1 MRTADDLMVASHG
14 DLEVEPFRHSGPE
27 TNFDPDDTRSAPTR
41 PVVFFF
47 TCLFGWSVV
56 VGAIIYLLLG

>member
-1 MRTADDLMVASHG
+1 MGTADDLIVAAHG
-14 DLEVEPFRHSGPE
+14 DLEVEQFRQGGQESE
-27 TNFDPDDTRSAPTR
+27 LDPSDTWSAPTR

-47 TCLFGWSVV
+47 TCLFGWSAV

>member
-14 DLEVEPFRHSGPE
+14 DLEVERFRQGGPE
-27 TNFDPDDTRSAPTR
+27 TDLDLDDTWSASTR

>member
-14 DLEVEPFRHSGPE
+14 DLEVERRHRGESE
-27 TNFDPDDTRSAPTR
+27 TDFDPDDTSSAPAR

-47 TCLFGWSVV
+47 TCLFGWAAVV
-56 VGAIIYLLLG
+56 SAVIYLLLG